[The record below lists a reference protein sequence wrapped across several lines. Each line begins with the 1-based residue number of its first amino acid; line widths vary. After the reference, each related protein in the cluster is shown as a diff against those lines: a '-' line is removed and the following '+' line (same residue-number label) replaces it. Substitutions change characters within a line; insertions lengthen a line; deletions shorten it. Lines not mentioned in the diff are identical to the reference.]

1 MTSIIKKLI
10 NPTSKKDYVVSFL
23 LVSIIASSVAIGVD
37 GLAYFTFGL
46 TSVGTWYNKYWLAF
60 FFVCTFVPLSVFLL
74 RNHLC
79 DKPEKLYLII
89 ILCTS
94 LLFSWSTGVSTYSWD
109 DGIHY
114 RNTLILNDFDESVE
128 FSTAESEQINTDR
141 QNNETIIKNIYD
153 REFELNY
160 FSNDVA
166 QIINVDKESISFL
179 YPKIAYL
186 PSAIIMCLCDFFG
199 LSFSATFV
207 LSKMAIALCYSL
219 ITYFGMKKLITG
231 KMLYAII
238 ALLPTAVFLAS
249 NYSYD
254 WWVNAFVLYAF
265 ATLAGI
271 IQDDSRKISVLQALT
286 IPLLVIVGSL
296 PKLVYAPLA
305 ILCILIP
312 KERFKTKRDTIIF
325 RSVVLGI
332 PIILAIALIIYLAI
346 NPNFISSILGA
357 GDTRGGSNVN
367 SSAQL
372 EYILSNPLSYLQSII
387 TFLMPPIGH
396 DAIGNTIS
404 GMLSP
409 GGLKEVFTHYAY
421 LGILPKYYC
430 AAIMALLLF
439 TILTDKKREIFYK
452 RGTWIFPLIIVTI
465 ILIAIIS
472 ALYLSFTGVG
482 SHEIHGVQGRYL
494 IPLLFP
500 LFIWLGTSRLA
511 IANKSETTMA
521 IYNGSILTIMFI
533 ILMSSWWIMYIA
545 YIY

>member
-1 MTSIIKKLI
+1 MITDLKKLI
-10 NPTSKKDYVVSFL
+10 NPTNKKDYAISFFL
-23 LVSIIASSVAIGVD
+23 AAMIAIMTALVID
-37 GLAYFTFGL
+37 GLAYFTLGY
-46 TSVGTWYNKYWLAF
+46 TSVGTWYNKYWLIFFAVCAF
-60 FFVCTFVPLSVFLL
+60 IPLCSFIL
-74 RNHLC
+74 RKSLSA
-79 DKPEKLYLII
+79 KPENIYLII
-89 ILCTS
+89 ILSIT
-94 LLFSWSTGVSTYSWD
+94 LLFSWSTGTNQYSWD
-109 DGIHY
+109 DGVHY
-114 RNTLILNDFDESVE
+114 KNVLIWADPDESVE
-128 FSTAESEQINTDR
+128 LSTSDF
-141 QNNETIIKNIYD
+141 IISSTSKELTEGKEISSIYD

-160 FSNDVA
+160 FDSDTKQILDVEKSGFN
-166 QIINVDKESISFL
+166 ILTKV
-179 YPKIAYL
+179 AYF
-186 PSAIIMCLCDFFG
+186 PSAIILYICQVLNIP
-199 LSFSATFV
+199 FSVSFV
-207 LSKMAIALCYSL
+207 LGKFVIAVLYSL
-219 ITYFGMKKLITG
+219 VTYLGMKKLITG

-367 SSAQL
+367 PSAQL

-421 LGILPKYYC
+421 LGILPRYYC

-439 TILTDKKREIFYK
+439 TILTDKKREISYK
-452 RGTWIFPLIIVTI
+452 RGTWVFPLIIVTI

-500 LFIWLGTSRLA
+500 LFIWLGTNRLA
-511 IANKSETTMA
+511 IASKSETMMA

-533 ILMSSWWIMYIA
+533 ILMSSWWIMYIN
-545 YIY
+545 YVY

>member
-1 MTSIIKKLI
+1 MRKL
-10 NPTSKKDYVVSFL
+10 L
-23 LVSIIASSVAIGVD
+23 
-37 GLAYFTFGL
+37 
-46 TSVGTWYNKYWLAF
+46 
-60 FFVCTFVPLSVFLL
+60 
-74 RNHLC
+74 
-79 DKPEKLYLII
+79 
-89 ILCTS
+89 
-94 LLFSWSTGVSTYSWD
+94 
-109 DGIHY
+109 
-114 RNTLILNDFDESVE
+114 
-128 FSTAESEQINTDR
+128 
-141 QNNETIIKNIYD
+141 
-153 REFELNY
+153 
-160 FSNDVA
+160 
-166 QIINVDKESISFL
+166 
-179 YPKIAYL
+179 
-186 PSAIIMCLCDFFG
+186 
-199 LSFSATFV
+199 
-207 LSKMAIALCYSL
+207 
-219 ITYFGMKKLITG
+219 TG
-231 KMLYAII
+231 KMLYAVIS
-238 ALLPTAVFLAS
+238 LLPTAVFLAS

-332 PIILAIALIIYLAI
+332 PIILAIALIIYLVI

-367 SSAQL
+367 PSAQL

-421 LGILPKYYC
+421 LGILPRYYC

-439 TILTDKKREIFYK
+439 TILTDKKEKYPIN
-452 RGTWIFPLIIVTI
+452 
-465 ILIAIIS
+465 A
-472 ALYLSFTGVG
+472 
-482 SHEIHGVQGRYL
+482 EHG
-494 IPLLFP
+494 F
-500 LFIWLGTSRLA
+500 FH
-511 IANKSETTMA
+511 
-521 IYNGSILTIMFI
+521 
-533 ILMSSWWIMYIA
+533 
-545 YIY
+545 

>member
-1 MTSIIKKLI
+1 
-10 NPTSKKDYVVSFL
+10 
-23 LVSIIASSVAIGVD
+23 
-37 GLAYFTFGL
+37 
-46 TSVGTWYNKYWLAF
+46 
-60 FFVCTFVPLSVFLL
+60 
-74 RNHLC
+74 
-79 DKPEKLYLII
+79 
-89 ILCTS
+89 
-94 LLFSWSTGVSTYSWD
+94 
-109 DGIHY
+109 
-114 RNTLILNDFDESVE
+114 
-128 FSTAESEQINTDR
+128 
-141 QNNETIIKNIYD
+141 
-153 REFELNY
+153 
-160 FSNDVA
+160 
-166 QIINVDKESISFL
+166 
-179 YPKIAYL
+179 
-186 PSAIIMCLCDFFG
+186 
-199 LSFSATFV
+199 
-207 LSKMAIALCYSL
+207 
-219 ITYFGMKKLITG
+219 
-231 KMLYAII
+231 MLYAVIS
-238 ALLPTAVFLAS
+238 LLPTAVFLAS

-271 IQDDSRKISVLQALT
+271 IQDDSQKISVLQALT

-367 SSAQL
+367 PSAQL

-404 GMLSP
+404 GMLAP

-439 TILTDKKREIFYK
+439 TILTDKKREISYK

>member
-1 MTSIIKKLI
+1 M
-10 NPTSKKDYVVSFL
+10 V
-23 LVSIIASSVAIGVD
+23 
-37 GLAYFTFGL
+37 
-46 TSVGTWYNKYWLAF
+46 F
-60 FFVCTFVPLSVFLL
+60 FFVCAFVPLSAVIL

-79 DKPEKLYLII
+79 DKPEKIYLII
-89 ILCTS
+89 VLCTS

-109 DGIHY
+109 DGTHY

-128 FSTAESEQINTDR
+128 FSASEFEQINTNR
-141 QNNETIIKNIYD
+141 QKNETIIKNIYD

-199 LSFSATFV
+199 LSFSTTFV

-367 SSAQL
+367 PSAQL

-421 LGILPKYYC
+421 LGILPRYYC

-439 TILTDKKREIFYK
+439 TILTDKKREISYK

-494 IPLLFP
+494 IPLLFL

-511 IANKSETTMA
+511 IASKSETTMA